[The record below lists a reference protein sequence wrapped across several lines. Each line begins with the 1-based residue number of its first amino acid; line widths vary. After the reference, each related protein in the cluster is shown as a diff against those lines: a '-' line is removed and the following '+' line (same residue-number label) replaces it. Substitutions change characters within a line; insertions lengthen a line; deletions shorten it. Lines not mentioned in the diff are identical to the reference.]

1 MLSVVCAM
9 YGLQVRC
16 DVLKSH
22 AMQTFPAL
30 SPDAFSH
37 AAAFLTAP
45 SSREYYV
52 CLGTSSQD
60 PAVRFPALLSP
71 FEDGGFSLVLTTP
84 LLKPLFLLPA
94 VLPPS
99 SSLHP
104 PPASPSPYPCSRV
117 FWFNLPRVP
126 AALTQLGGVILASKG
141 CLPGPQ

>member
-1 MLSVVCAM
+1 MALLFSALLFVPQFHPRDHPTDTEARTEPAGDAVLSVVCAM

-45 SSREYYV
+45 SSRECYV

-60 PAVRFPALLSP
+60 PAVSSP
-71 FEDGGFSLVLTTP
+71 LPSAPLRMVASL
-84 LLKPLFLLPA
+84 
-94 VLPPS
+94 
-99 SSLHP
+99 
-104 PPASPSPYPCSRV
+104 
-117 FWFNLPRVP
+117 
-126 AALTQLGGVILASKG
+126 
-141 CLPGPQ
+141 